1 MKKITLTMQM
11 LCITIALIAQ
21 FPQAFNYQM
30 VVRDVNGEIVSN
42 QNIGIRISIHDDIP
56 GGPIIYQE
64 EYNIFTNQFGLV
76 NLEIGNGTSTL
87 GEFHTIDWGSGAKF
101 LQVEI
106 DLSGGTDY
114 ITMGTSQMLAVPYA
128 LYAQSTGDTTK
139 WIKNSNNNL
148 YFNGGHVGIGTD
160 APASFAKL
168 DVNGNVNIS
177 GRAIIS
183 KSDETE
189 SILNMWNSQSDWEIA
204 TASDADRLMIRQW
217 EGEPIFTASGDGIGI
232 GTTNPVARLTIVG
245 KDSARMVISSS
256 NTLNSLAS
264 GIMFKGTFGS
274 DIPDLE
280 PRNLGMIKAHF
291 DGGGWETASLS
302 FHVAGV
308 DCHTDEDTD
317 PCERMRVTSD
327 GYVGIGTTTPFAK
340 LDVRGSST
348 DDGAIITTGNSN
360 SSHMLT
366 FFPGRENDPNP
377 FIQWKAGDP
386 LRFSTDEG
394 GWSEKMRINSN
405 GKVAIG
411 TDEPEE
417 SALLDLNSKSEG
429 FLPPRMSDVE
439 RDAISNPVAGLVL
452 WCNNC
457 GALGEL
463 QVYNGTAWVNM
474 VGAAAANFECGI
486 SKITDDDGNIYSTDL
501 IGSQC
506 WMSENLNVGNR
517 IDGSEEMADNNIIEK
532 YCYENL
538 ENNCVVFG
546 GLYQWDEIMQ
556 YETIQGLQGICP
568 AGWHI
573 PADEEWKQ
581 LEGYADTQYN
591 YPDPEWDG
599 ADLWRG
605 FNAGLHL
612 KSTVG
617 WNSGGDGTNLYGFW
631 ALPGGYRSSDGFF
644 QAVYSSCKWWSS
656 TETSVG
662 KAWQR
667 GFISAQ
673 NSSYRGDAYK
683 TAGFS
688 VRCLRD

>member
-1 MKKITLTMQM
+1 MKKITLS
-11 LCITIALIAQ
+11 ILIIFLGFSILAQ
-21 FPQAFNYQM
+21 APQAFQYQAI
-30 VVRDVNGEIVSN
+30 VRDTEGNVLPNQDVSFRIALLRDSINGYSSYKESHYVT
-42 QNIGIRISIHDDIP
+42 
-56 GGPIIYQE
+56 
-64 EYNIFTNQFGLV
+64 TNQFGLV
-76 NLEIGNGTSTL
+76 TLEIGNGIDKT
-87 GEFHTIDWGSGAKF
+87 GELENILWGTRPFFLKVRIDENGGNNWQWMGAS
-101 LQVEI
+101 QI
-106 DLSGGTDY
+106 LS
-114 ITMGTSQMLAVPYA
+114 VPYS
-128 LYAQSTGDTTK
+128 LYSAATGDTTRWK
-139 WIKNSNNNL
+139 KNNNDL
-148 YFNGGHVGIGTD
+148 YFNNGHVGIGTD
-160 APASFAKL
+160 EPAWFAKL
-168 DVNGNVNIS
+168 DVNGNVNVS
-177 GRAIIS
+177 GSAIIS
-183 KSDETE
+183 KTDETE
-189 SILNMWNSQSDWEIA
+189 SIISMWNSVSDWEIA
-204 TASDADRLMIRQW
+204 TASDADKLMIRQW
-217 EGEPIFTASGDGIGI
+217 QGEPIFTASGDGVGI
-232 GTTNPVARLTIVG
+232 GTTDPDARLTIIG

-256 NTLNSLAS
+256 NTLNSLSS
-264 GIMFKGTFGS
+264 GIMFRSTFGS

-280 PRNLGMIKAHF
+280 PRNLGLIKAHF

-302 FHVAGV
+302 FYVAGS
-308 DCHTDEDTD
+308 DCSTDDDVD
-317 PCERMRVTSD
+317 PCERMRITSG
-327 GYVGIGTTTPFAK
+327 GYVGIGTTTPNAK
-340 LDVRGSST
+340 LDVRGSNT
-348 DDGAIITTGNSN
+348 DDGAIIRTGNSN
-360 SSHMLT
+360 GSHSLT

-377 FIQWKAGDP
+377 FIQWKVGDP

-405 GKVAIG
+405 GKVGIG

-417 SALLDLNSKSEG
+417 SALLDLSSKSEG
-429 FLPPRMSDVE
+429 FLPPRMTDLE

-457 GALGEL
+457 GASGEL

-486 SKITDDDGNIYSTDL
+486 STVTDHDGNTYNTAL

-506 WMSENLNVGNR
+506 WMADNLNIGNR
-517 IDGSEEMADNNIIEK
+517 IDGSEEMTDNNIIEK

-538 ENNCVVFG
+538 ESNCVIFG

-556 YETIQGLQGICP
+556 YATIQGVQGICP

-573 PADEEWKQ
+573 PNDEEWKQ
-581 LEGYADTQYN
+581 LEGSADSQFG

-617 WNSGGDGTNLYGFW
+617 WNSGGNGSNLYGFW

-644 QAVYSSCKWWSS
+644 YAIYSSCKWWSS

-662 KAWQR
+662 SAWQR

-673 NSSYRGDAYK
+673 NMSYRGNAYK

-688 VRCLRD
+688 VRCLKD